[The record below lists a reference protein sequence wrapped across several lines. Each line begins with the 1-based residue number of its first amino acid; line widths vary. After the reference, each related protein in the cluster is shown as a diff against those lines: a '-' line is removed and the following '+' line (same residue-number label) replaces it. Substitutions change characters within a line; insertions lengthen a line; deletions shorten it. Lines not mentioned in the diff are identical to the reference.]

1 MVSMGTPSDG
11 FRPARLTIGI
21 ISAGRVGT
29 ALGVALERAEHV
41 VVACSAI
48 SHASRERAQR
58 RLPDTAVLPV
68 DEVAARAE
76 LLLLAV
82 PDAALPGLISGLA
95 ATGAVRPG
103 TIVAHTSGAN
113 GIGVLAPLTEQDC
126 IPLAI
131 HPAMTFTGAD
141 EDIARL
147 PEACFGVTA
156 ADEVGYAIAQSL
168 VLEIGGEPF
177 RIREDARTLYHAALA
192 HASNHLV
199 TVVLDAVE
207 ALRTALWGQELL
219 GQEIVGNA
227 PGGIAE
233 RVIGPLARASLENA
247 LVRGQGALTGPVARG
262 DADAVAGHLEALTEL
277 DPQLAQAYRAN
288 SLRTAQRAHAPDEV
302 FAVLGDRPMITAP
315 KPQFHAGDLNVYSA
329 PRDVSDVTRALRATG
344 RRVMLVPTMGALHEG
359 HLTLIRSAKR
369 VQGAV
374 VVVSIFVNPL
384 QFGANED
391 LDAYP
396 RTLDDDLAALRE
408 ERVEIAFTPTAADMY
423 PDGMRTLVHPGP
435 LGSELEGAARPTHFA
450 GVLTVVLKL
459 LNIVGPD
466 RAFFGEKDYQQ
477 LTLIR
482 QMVADLDVGTQVVG
496 VPIVREPDG
505 LAMSSRNRYLNEVER
520 EQAGALSAALLAG
533 MYGAGEGSAAALDA
547 ARAVLD
553 EVPAIDLDYLEVR
566 DPMLGP
572 APSVGMARMLVA
584 GRLGRTRL
592 LDNIAIDIGLPSGTG
607 PHIEYDEH
615 ELPWRN

>member
-1 MVSMGTPSDG
+1 
-11 FRPARLTIGI
+11 
-21 ISAGRVGT
+21 
-29 ALGVALERAEHV
+29 
-41 VVACSAI
+41 
-48 SHASRERAQR
+48 
-58 RLPDTAVLPV
+58 
-68 DEVAARAE
+68 
-76 LLLLAV
+76 
-82 PDAALPGLISGLA
+82 
-95 ATGAVRPG
+95 
-103 TIVAHTSGAN
+103 
-113 GIGVLAPLTEQDC
+113 
-126 IPLAI
+126 
-131 HPAMTFTGAD
+131 
-141 EDIARL
+141 
-147 PEACFGVTA
+147 
-156 ADEVGYAIAQSL
+156 
-168 VLEIGGEPF
+168 
-177 RIREDARTLYHAALA
+177 
-192 HASNHLV
+192 
-199 TVVLDAVE
+199 
-207 ALRTALWGQELL
+207 
-219 GQEIVGNA
+219 
-227 PGGIAE
+227 
-233 RVIGPLARASLENA
+233 
-247 LVRGQGALTGPVARG
+247 
-262 DADAVAGHLEALTEL
+262 
-277 DPQLAQAYRAN
+277 
-288 SLRTAQRAHAPDEV
+288 
-302 FAVLGDRPMITAP
+302 MITEP
-315 KPQFHAGDLNVYSA
+315 KPQFNAGDLNVYSA
-329 PRDVSDVTRALRATG
+329 TRDVSDVTRALRATG

-396 RTLDDDLAALRE
+396 RPLGDDLAALRE

-423 PDGMRTLVHPGP
+423 PEGMRTSVHPGP
-435 LGSELEGAARPTHFA
+435 LGQQLEGAARPTHFA

-459 LNIVGPD
+459 LNIVRPD

-496 VPIVREPDG
+496 VSIVREPDG

-592 LDNIAIDIGLPSGTG
+592 LDNIAIDIGLPSGGG
-607 PHIEYDEH
+607 PDVEFDEH